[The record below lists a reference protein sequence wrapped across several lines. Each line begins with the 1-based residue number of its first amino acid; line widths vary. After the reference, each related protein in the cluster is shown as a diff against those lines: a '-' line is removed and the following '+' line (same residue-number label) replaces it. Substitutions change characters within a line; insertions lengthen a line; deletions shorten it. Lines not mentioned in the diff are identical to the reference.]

1 MVVFYKSLATAQEE
15 WILIHKH
22 QHKTQSLLQSKT
34 PPKRRRTVTFAEP
47 LVTTTHAPAHDMTIM
62 EKELCFYDRRDR
74 YLFEQDRVQ
83 TALAY
88 DAACRKQQP
97 WVESNVQTARGLE
110 DFFLPVCKETARQ
123 EHVHA
128 VLRAAAVIRFEE
140 AALSSSELADT
151 LRYVSSELS
160 SKARRR
166 AADLGAA
173 DEQAV
178 RLLWL

>member
-22 QHKTQSLLQSKT
+22 QHKTQSLLESKT
-34 PPKRRRTVTFAEP
+34 PPKRRRTVTFATP
-47 LVTTTHAPAHDMTIM
+47 IVTTTHAHDHNMTIT
-62 EKELCFYDRRDR
+62 EKEACFYDRRDR
-74 YLFEQDRVQ
+74 YLFEHDRIQ

-88 DAACRKQQP
+88 DTACRKGQP
-97 WVESNVQTARGLE
+97 WVESNIQTARGLE
-110 DFFLPVCKETARQ
+110 DLFLPVSKETARQ
-123 EHVHA
+123 KHVHA
-128 VLRAAAVIRFEE
+128 VLRAAAVISFEE
-140 AALSSSELADT
+140 AALSSAELADT

-160 SKARRR
+160 YTARRR
-166 AADLGAA
+166 AADFGAA